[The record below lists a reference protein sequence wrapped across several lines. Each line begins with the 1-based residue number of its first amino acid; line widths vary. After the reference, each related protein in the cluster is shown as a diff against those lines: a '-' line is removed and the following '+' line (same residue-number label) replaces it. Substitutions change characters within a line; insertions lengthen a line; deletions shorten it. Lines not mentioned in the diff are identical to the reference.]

1 MLAVIL
7 HEQLG
12 DHAKAD
18 DTDVLVSRDAVG
30 CALRELGYDVATL
43 ALGLDLAAAASSL
56 ERLQPAVVFNLV
68 DTVDGTGRLNHLAPL
83 LLERLRLPYTGVPME
98 GTFVTTDKLL
108 AKTLLSASGL
118 PTPAWASDTQVAV
131 TTPPFPPPYIVKPL
145 HEDASVGLDD
155 ASVVADL
162 DAVRA
167 RMRRLH
173 EETGGRGFVEAFI
186 DGRELNVSLLEEA
199 DGVRL
204 LPPAEIR
211 FVDFPEGK
219 PRIVGYAAKWTP
231 ATFEYENT
239 QRTFDLQDL
248 GDGVERRL
256 REVCLRCW
264 DLFGLRGYA
273 RVDVRL
279 DRDGVPWILEVNSN
293 PCISP
298 DAGFPAAALRAGIP
312 YTELVRRIVDAALR
326 RHGESTPCS
335 SPLSPTP

>member
-30 CALRELGYDVATL
+30 CALRELGYDVAAL

-173 EETGGRGFVEAFI
+173 EETGGRG
-186 DGRELNVSLLEEA
+186 
-199 DGVRL
+199 
-204 LPPAEIR
+204 
-211 FVDFPEGK
+211 
-219 PRIVGYAAKWTP
+219 
-231 ATFEYENT
+231 
-239 QRTFDLQDL
+239 
-248 GDGVERRL
+248 
-256 REVCLRCW
+256 
-264 DLFGLRGYA
+264 
-273 RVDVRL
+273 
-279 DRDGVPWILEVNSN
+279 
-293 PCISP
+293 
-298 DAGFPAAALRAGIP
+298 
-312 YTELVRRIVDAALR
+312 
-326 RHGESTPCS
+326 
-335 SPLSPTP
+335 